1 MACHALIRNPAILAI
16 VSPKPVFHNKWL
28 PGIECFGV
36 NLEALL
42 QIVRVHAFSP
52 AVSKLL
58 FDAAAS
64 KL

>member
-1 MACHALIRNPAILAI
+1 L
-16 VSPKPVFHNKWL
+16 HNKWL
-28 PGIECFGV
+28 PRIECLGV